1 MTCCGVIPP
10 DTPSLSLTP
19 LTPLSVPDTPDT
31 PLSPCPQVEVL
42 VGKDKG
48 KFGVI
53 SSIIK
58 ERNWVYV
65 EGLNA
70 VSRSL
75 LVWGAMAQWLAQHS
89 EILSWNP
96 GFASC

>member
-1 MTCCGVIPP
+1 M
-10 DTPSLSLTP
+10 
-19 LTPLSVPDTPDT
+19 
-31 PLSPCPQVEVL
+31 
-42 VGKDKG
+42 GKDKG

-75 LVWGAMAQWLAQHS
+75 LVWGTVAQWLAQHS
-89 EILSWNP
+89 HKFSVEILFLPPVKYNNLLHECGYETIEFTSN
-96 GFASC
+96 